1 MSMINTCLHK
11 ICFMDESET
20 EKSPL
25 PNSYNGKKV
34 SNTFPSK
41 MFIEESPLVQ
51 RKFSLEPFNFYA
63 PQIKPLEIRL
73 TPSKLRLNTKGFKDL
88 KINQEN
94 QILLECNN
102 YYISCPENETSESDT
117 DQYIDLRGKK
127 NPIKLLRKN
136 MTIEKKNNLPKVL
149 SKEIVNKNSLN
160 YEEMSDLYDIVDN
173 DESQLQ
179 PYSILRILESNIE
192 QL

>member
-11 ICFMDESET
+11 IYFINESET
-20 EKSPL
+20 ENSSL

-34 SNTFPSK
+34 SNTFPTK
-41 MFIEESPLVQ
+41 MFIEESPLIQ
-51 RKFSLEPFNFYA
+51 RKFSLEPFNNFA

-88 KINQEN
+88 KVNQEN

-117 DQYIDLRGKK
+117 DQYIDLR
-127 NPIKLLRKN
+127 
-136 MTIEKKNNLPKVL
+136 EKKNNIPKVL

-160 YEEMSDLYDIVDN
+160 YEEISDLYDIVDN

>member
-117 DQYIDLRGKK
+117 EYIDLRGKK
-127 NPIKLLRKN
+127 NPIKVLRKN